1 MYGQFKRG
9 GFVVKSIKRM
19 IQKRLLI
26 LVTGFLVVTVL
37 LIARLTYIQ
46 MIEGEWLK
54 NGAEILHTRD
64 RLIAPIRGTI
74 YDRNKIALAQSASV
88 ATIGVVNAQ
97 IKEPEKVAKIL
108 SEKLG
113 LDYEWVYKKVNNRV
127 ALERIQSK
135 VSKEIADEIRELNL
149 AGVKVDEDTKRYYPY
164 QNLLSHVIG
173 FVGKDNQGIIGLEV
187 KYDKYL
193 EGKQGKLLMETDGHG
208 KRREQVAEKRQDPV
222 PGLHLVTT
230 LDLNI
235 QQYVEQALE
244 KIIQEKGAK
253 RGAIILMNPQNGA
266 IYAMA
271 NKPDFDLNEPFT
283 INNEEV
289 RESWDLYSDKE
300 KHDMLN
306 QMWRNFSINDTYE
319 PGSTFKV
326 FTSAIGIQQGVVQE
340 NSPFVC
346 TGARVVGGRRI
357 KCWRSP
363 RSHGAQTF
371 VEGVQNS
378 CNPVFMEVAE
388 RVGVEDFYNYMEK
401 FGFREKTNID
411 LPGEAAGIMHQLKN
425 IGSVELATISFG
437 QSFQITPLQLLRG
450 ASAVINGG
458 YLVTPH
464 IGDCVID
471 NQGDVI
477 EKFEYPLGKQVITK
491 DTSDRVT
498 AILQSVVEVGT
509 GNKCYIPGY
518 RIGGKTATSEK
529 LPRKNGKYIASF
541 LAFSP
546 AENPSILGIV
556 IVDEPQGSYYG
567 GAVTGP
573 VMKEVFENV
582 LPYLGIEPIYN
593 EKELEMKEIE
603 KISVPN
609 FKGMTIEEAKKQAKE
624 NKLEIQIE
632 GGGEKITNQFPSP
645 EEEINNGNIILL
657 YTK

>member
-1 MYGQFKRG
+1 VRSFKR
-9 GFVVKSIKRM
+9 V

-26 LVTGFLVVTVL
+26 FLSGFLAVTVL
-37 LIARLTYIQ
+37 LIIRLAYIQ

-64 RLIAPIRGTI
+64 RLIAPIRGSI
-74 YDRNKIALAQSASV
+74 YDRNQIAIAQSASV

-97 IKEPEKVAKIL
+97 VKEPERVAKIL
-108 SEKLG
+108 SEKLD
-113 LDYEWVYKKVNNRV
+113 LDYDWVYKKVTHRV

-135 VSKEIADEIRELNL
+135 VKKEIADEIRDLNL
-149 AGVKVDEDTKRYYPY
+149 PGVKVDEDTKRYYPY
-164 QNLLSHVIG
+164 KNVLSHVIG

-187 KYDKYL
+187 KYDTYL

-208 KRREQVAEKRQDPV
+208 KRRELLAEKRQDPV

-244 KIIQEKGAK
+244 KVLQAKGAK
-253 RGAIILMNPQNGA
+253 KGAIILINPQNGA
-266 IYAMA
+266 VYAMA

-283 INNEEV
+283 INNEEM

-300 KHDMLN
+300 KHEMLN

-326 FTSAIGIQQGVVQE
+326 FTSAIGIQEGVVSE

-363 RSHGAQTF
+363 RTHGAQTF

-388 RVGVEDFYNYMEK
+388 RVGIEDFYSYMKK
-401 FGFREKTNID
+401 FGFSEKTNID
-411 LPGEAAGIMHQLKN
+411 LPGEAVGIMHQLKN
-425 IGSVELATISFG
+425 IGPVELATISFG
-437 QSFQITPLQLLRG
+437 QSFQITPLQLLKG

-464 IGDCVID
+464 IGDYVMD
-471 NQGDVI
+471 DQGNII
-477 EKFEYPLGKQVITK
+477 EQFEYPLGKQVITS
-491 DTSDRVT
+491 DTSKRVKN
-498 AILQSVVEVGT
+498 ILESVVEVGT
-509 GNKCYIPGY
+509 GNRCYIPGY

-546 AENPSILGIV
+546 AEDPSILGIV

-567 GAVTGP
+567 GQVTGP
-573 VMKEVFENV
+573 VMKEIFENV

-593 EKELEMKEIE
+593 EKELEMEEIGMV
-603 KISVPN
+603 SVPD
-609 FKGMTIEEAKKQAKE
+609 FKGMTVEEAKKYAKE
-624 NKLEIQIE
+624 NQLETQIE
-632 GGGEKITNQFPSP
+632 GSGEKITNQFPSP
-645 EEEINNGNIILL
+645 QEQINNGSIILL
-657 YTK
+657 HTT

>member
-1 MYGQFKRG
+1 M
-9 GFVVKSIKRM
+9 KSTQRM

-26 LVTGFLVVTVL
+26 LISCFLIGGIVL
-37 LIARLTYIQ
+37 SIRLIYIQ
-46 MIEGEWLK
+46 MIQGEWLQ

-74 YDRNKIALAQSASV
+74 YDRNQVAIAKSASV
-88 ATIGVVNAQ
+88 ATIGVVNTQ
-97 IKEPEKVAKIL
+97 IKEPEKVAQVL
-108 SEKLG
+108 SEKLN
-113 LDYEWVYKKVNNRV
+113 LDYEWVYQKVIKRV

-135 VSKEIADEIRELNL
+135 VSKQVADEIRAMNL

-164 QNLLSHVIG
+164 KTLLSHVIG

-187 KYDKYL
+187 KYDEFLK
-193 EGKQGKLLMETDGHG
+193 GKQGKLLMETDGYG
-208 KRREQVAEKRQDPV
+208 KRRDALAEKRIDPE
-222 PGLHLVTT
+222 PGSHLVTT
-230 LDLNI
+230 LDVNI

-244 KIIQEKGAK
+244 KIVQEKGAK

-283 INNEEV
+283 INDEDALA
-289 RESWDLYSDKE
+289 SWDLYSEKE
-300 KHDMLN
+300 KSEMLN

-319 PGSTFKV
+319 PGSTFKI
-326 FTSAIGIQQGVVQE
+326 FTSSIGMEEGVVNE
-340 NSPFVC
+340 DSTFVC
-346 TGARVVGGRRI
+346 TGSRVVGGRTI

-363 RSHGAQTF
+363 RSHGVQTF

-388 RVGVEDFYNYMEK
+388 RVGVETFYEYMNQ

-411 LPGEAAGIMHQLKN
+411 LPGEAVGIMHQLKN
-425 IGSVELATISFG
+425 IGPVELATISFG
-437 QSFQITPLQLLRG
+437 QSFQITPMQLLRG
-450 ASAVINGG
+450 ASAAINGG

-464 IGDCVID
+464 IGDYIVD
-471 NQGDVI
+471 DSGSTI
-477 EKFEYPLGKQVITK
+477 EEFEYPLGRQVIST
-491 DTSDRVT
+491 DTSDRMKD
-498 AILQSVVEVGT
+498 ILQSVVEVGT
-509 GNKCYIPGY
+509 GNKSYIPGY

-529 LPRKNGKYIASF
+529 LPRKSGKYIASF
-541 LAFSP
+541 LAFAP
-546 AENPSILGIV
+546 AENPSVVAIV

-567 GAVTGP
+567 GSVTGP

-593 EKELEMKEIE
+593 ENEVKMQEVE
-603 KISVPN
+603 KTMVPD
-609 FKGMTIEEAKKQAKE
+609 FTGMTREEAGKYARE
-624 NKLEIQIE
+624 NKLKIQIE
-632 GGGEKITNQFPSP
+632 GDGEKINNQFPYSG
-645 EEEINNGNIILL
+645 EEINYGNIILL